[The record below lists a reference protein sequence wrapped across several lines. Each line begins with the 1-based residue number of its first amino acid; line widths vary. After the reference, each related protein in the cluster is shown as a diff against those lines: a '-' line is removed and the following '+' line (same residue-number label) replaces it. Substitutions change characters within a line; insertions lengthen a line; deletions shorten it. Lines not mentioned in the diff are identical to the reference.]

1 MYESIDHLFEF
12 ARGME
17 VFMYGMIDGPQSSS
31 TSNLNQKKDIRRKN
45 LLGVRAPLD
54 FTMTSV
60 PRMNAENFEEKARSL
75 HGTKYDYSKVEYK
88 EANAKV
94 TIICPTHGEFQQ
106 TPSKHVNAKRGC
118 QSCGGTKK
126 LTVAEFIEK
135 AKKAHGAMATRYDY
149 SKVVTM
155 ENTATKVE
163 IICKLHGSFHM
174 TPMKHMAKQGCRK
187 CSSNFSLLAIAWLE
201 YTARTR
207 GIQIKHAL
215 RGGEERLD
223 INGKVYFVDGFCAE
237 LNTVFQLH
245 GEFFHGDPDIYNPD
259 AENKKLGKTFG
270 ELYQKTKE
278 IEGLIL
284 SQGFRLETIW
294 EKDWIALCKKLN
306 LDPKEPCQNPDYSC
320 PTAED
325 RKAINTQRS
334 VQKQKERVQA
344 DPEFKKQVAAKQKDY
359 AERNKEKIQ
368 RNARDYYVR
377 NRVVRLAYQAERR
390 RQAALGV

>member
-1 MYESIDHLFEF
+1 
-12 ARGME
+12 
-17 VFMYGMIDGPQSSS
+17 
-31 TSNLNQKKDIRRKN
+31 
-45 LLGVRAPLD
+45 
-54 FTMTSV
+54 
-60 PRMNAENFEEKARSL
+60 MNAENFEEKARAL
-75 HGTKYDYSKVEYK
+75 HGTKYDYSKVQYE

-106 TPSKHVNAKRGC
+106 TPSKHINAKRGC

-135 AKKAHGAMATRYDY
+135 AKNAHGAMATRYDY
-149 SKVVTM
+149 SKVTTM

-201 YTARTR
+201 YIAKTR

-223 INGKVYFVDGFCAE
+223 IGGKAYFVDGFCAE

-245 GEFFHGDPDIYNPD
+245 GDFWHGAPDLYDPE
-259 AENKKLGKTFG
+259 ALNKKLGKTFG

-294 EKDWIALCKKLN
+294 EKDWIALCKRLN

-334 VQKQKERVQA
+334 IQKQKERVQA
-344 DPEFKKQVAAKQKDY
+344 DPEFRRQVAARQKAY
-359 AERNKEKIQ
+359 FEQNKEKILKKQ
-368 RNARDYYVR
+368 RESYIKNR
-377 NRVVRLAYQAERR
+377 NKRHAYQAEKRR
-390 RQAALGV
+390 KDRLASG